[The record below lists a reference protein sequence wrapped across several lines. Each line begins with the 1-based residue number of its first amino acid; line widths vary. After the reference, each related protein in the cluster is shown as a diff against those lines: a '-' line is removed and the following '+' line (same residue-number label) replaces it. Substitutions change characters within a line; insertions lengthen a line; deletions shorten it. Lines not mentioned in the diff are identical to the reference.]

1 MGIYETLTV
10 LIGIAMLTLQA
21 VEMLREKKK

>member
-10 LIGIAMLTLQA
+10 LIGTAAVVLQVIGMLK
-21 VEMLREKKK
+21 EKNK